1 LGENLVLNRRQT
13 FLMSAFEAV
22 MVAAIG
28 VGILLAPMTVIWLV
42 ENDPTIDWFVAFR
55 TSADIWMLAQGAHL
69 MVAAGALGS
78 SQIPAFAVT
87 ILPLGLTALLAY
99 LSFRLGRRMSAAP
112 ELWPGWLGAVATYGA
127 IALGLSTAAYDKAA
141 YTVTWQGTFMPPIF
155 FFVFLAIGSLT
166 GPLRRGEES
175 RERAAVVVWLESKWN
190 NLGWAIRAVAVPA
203 LRGGTAFVAMLV
215 GLSALTFSV
224 LLAVN
229 WITVTRLYE
238 ALHVSFL
245 GGSTVTIGELALL
258 PNLVIYGAAWF
269 TGLGFSIGTG
279 SSISPL
285 GSAVGPMPGIP
296 FLGAIPAGQVGLGFA
311 AIAVPLIAAFI
322 ATIAIKKHADEI
334 RFEFASAWSAA
345 ISLGLAVGFVAAI
358 EMGVLAALASGSV
371 GPGRL
376 ETVGVNPLI
385 LAAVVFVETSV
396 VSILAAF
403 FSARPDAADH
413 PLLRG

>member
-1 LGENLVLNRRQT
+1 
-13 FLMSAFEAV
+13 

-78 SQIPAFAVT
+78 AQIPAFTVT
-87 ILPLGLTALLAY
+87 ILPLGLSALLAY
-99 LSFRLGRRMSAAP
+99 LSFRLGRRMSSAP
-112 ELWPGWLGAVATYGA
+112 ELWPGWLGAVATYGC
-127 IALGLSTAAYDKAA
+127 ISLGLSTAAYDPAA
-141 YTVTWQGTFMPPIF
+141 YPVTWQGTFLPPLF
-155 FFVFLAIGSLT
+155 FFLFLAIGSLT
-166 GPLRRGEES
+166 GPLQRDVES
-175 RERAAVVVWLESKWN
+175 RERAWVVVWLENRWN
-190 NLGWAIRAVAVPA
+190 NLGWAIRAVALPA
-203 LRGGTAFVAMLV
+203 LRGGTAVVAMLV
-215 GLSALTFSV
+215 ALSAVSFSV
-224 LLAVN
+224 LLAAN

-245 GGSTVTIGELALL
+245 GGTTLTIGELALL
-258 PNLVIYGAAWF
+258 PNLIIYGAAWF

-358 EMGVLAALASGSV
+358 EMGGLAALASGAV

-376 ETVGVNPLI
+376 ETVGVNPFM

-396 VSILAAF
+396 IAILAAF

>member
-1 LGENLVLNRRQT
+1 
-13 FLMSAFEAV
+13 MAAFEAV

-55 TSADIWMLAQGAHL
+55 TSADVWMLAQGAHL
-69 MVAAGALGS
+69 VVPAGALGS
-78 SQIPAFAVT
+78 SQVPAFVVT
-87 ILPLGLTALLAY
+87 LLPLGFSALLAY
-99 LSFRLGRRMSAAP
+99 LSFRLGRRMSAAA
-112 ELWPGWLGAVATYGA
+112 ELWPGWLGAILAYGA
-127 IALGLSTAAYDKAA
+127 ISLGLSTAAYSPDVYPVA
-141 YTVTWQGTFMPPIF
+141 WQGTMFPPLFLFAFMAF
-155 FFVFLAIGSLT
+155 GSLT
-166 GPLRRGEES
+166 GPLRNGEES
-175 RERAAVVVWLESKWN
+175 RERAAVTVWLESKWN
-190 NLGWAIRAVAVPA
+190 NLGWAIRALAVPA
-203 LRGGTAFVAMLV
+203 LRGGTAIVAMLTA
-215 GLSALTFSV
+215 LSALSIA
-224 LLAVN
+224 LLLGVN

-238 ALHVSFL
+238 SLHVSVL

-296 FLGAIPAGQVGLGFA
+296 FLGAIPAGQIGFGLA
-311 AIAVPLIAAFI
+311 AVAVPLVAAFI
-322 ATIAIKKHADEI
+322 ATLAIKKHADEI

-345 ISLGLAVGFVAAI
+345 ISLGLSVGIVAAL
-358 EMGVLAALASGSV
+358 EMGILAAIASGSA

-376 ETVGVNPLI
+376 ETVGVNPFI
-385 LAAVVFVETSV
+385 LAAVVFVETAA

-403 FSARPDAADH
+403 FSARPDRADH
-413 PLLRG
+413 PLLNNR

>member
-1 LGENLVLNRRQT
+1 
-13 FLMSAFEAV
+13 

-69 MVAAGALGS
+69 MVPAGALGS
-78 SQIPAFAVT
+78 SQVPAFVVT
-87 ILPLGLTALLAY
+87 LLPLGFSALLAY
-99 LSFRLGRRMSAAP
+99 LSFRLGRRMSTAA
-112 ELWPGWLGAVATYGA
+112 ELWPGWLGAVLAYGA
-127 IALGLSTAAYDKAA
+127 ISLGLSTAAFSPEVYPVA
-141 YTVTWQGTFMPPIF
+141 WQGTMFPPLFLFAFMA
-155 FFVFLAIGSLT
+155 VGSLT
-166 GPLRRGEES
+166 GPLRNGEES
-175 RERAAVVVWLESKWN
+175 RERASLTVWLESKWN
-190 NLGWAIRAVAVPA
+190 NLGWAIRALAVPA
-203 LRGGTAFVAMLV
+203 LRGGTAIVVMLTA
-215 GLSALTFSV
+215 LSALSISI

-238 ALHVSFL
+238 SLHVSVL

-296 FLGAIPAGQVGLGFA
+296 FLGAIPAGQIGFGLA
-311 AIAVPLIAAFI
+311 AVAVPLVAAFV
-322 ATIAIKKHADEI
+322 ATLAIKKHADEI

-345 ISLGLAVGFVAAI
+345 ISLGLSVGLVAAL
-358 EMGVLAALASGSV
+358 EMGVLAAIASGSA

-376 ETVGVNPLI
+376 ETIGVNPFVV
-385 LAAVVFVETSV
+385 AAVVFIETSA

-403 FSARPDAADH
+403 FSARPDRADH
-413 PLLRG
+413 PLLNNR

>member
-1 LGENLVLNRRQT
+1 
-13 FLMSAFEAV
+13 MAAFEAV

-69 MVAAGALGS
+69 VVAAGALGS
-78 SQIPAFAVT
+78 SQIPAFVIT
-87 ILPLGLTALLAY
+87 ILPLGFTALLGY

-112 ELWPGWLGAVATYGA
+112 ELWPGWFGAVIAYGA
-127 IALGLSTAAYDKAA
+127 ISLGLSTAAYDPAV
-141 YTVTWQGTFMPPIF
+141 YPVTWQGTKLPPLF
-155 FFVFLAIGSLT
+155 FFFFLAIGSLT
-166 GPLRRGEES
+166 GPLRLGQES
-175 RERAAVVVWLESKWN
+175 RERAATVVWLESKWN
-190 NLGWAIRAVAVPA
+190 NVGWAIRALAAPA
-203 LRGGTAFVAMLV
+203 IRGGSAVVAMLI
-215 GLSALTFSV
+215 GLSALSIS
-224 LLAVN
+224 LLLSVN

-238 ALHVSFL
+238 SLHVSVL

-279 SSISPL
+279 SSISPI

-296 FLGAIPAGQVGLGFA
+296 FLGAIPAGQIGLGFA
-311 AIAVPLIAAFI
+311 AVAVPLIAAFV

-334 RFEFASAWSAA
+334 RFEFASAWTAA
-345 ISLGLAVGFVAAI
+345 ISLGLSVGLVAAL
-358 EMGVLAALASGSV
+358 EMGVLAALASGSA

-376 ETVGVNPLI
+376 ETVGVNPFI
-385 LAAVVFVETSV
+385 LAGIVFVETSV

-403 FSARPDAADH
+403 FSARPDEADH

>member
-1 LGENLVLNRRQT
+1 
-13 FLMSAFEAV
+13 MAAFEAV

-42 ENDPTIDWFVAFR
+42 ENDPTIDWFVALR

-69 MVAAGALGS
+69 VVPAGVLGGL
-78 SQIPAFAVT
+78 QIPTFVVT
-87 ILPLGLTALLAY
+87 LLPLGFSAFLAY
-99 LSFRLGRRMSAAP
+99 LSFRLGRRMSAAV
-112 ELWPGWLGAVATYGA
+112 ELWPGWLGAVLAYGA
-127 IALGLSTAAYDKAA
+127 IALGLSTAAYDKAV
-141 YTVTWQGTFMPPIF
+141 YPVTWQGTMFPPLFLFAFM
-155 FFVFLAIGSLT
+155 AIGSLT
-166 GPLRRGEES
+166 GTLRNGEES
-175 RERAAVVVWLESKWN
+175 RERAAVVVWLENKWN
-190 NLGWAIRAVAVPA
+190 NTGWAIRALAAPA
-203 LRGGTAFVAMLV
+203 LRGGTAVVAMLAAV
-215 GLSALTFSV
+215 SALSISI

-238 ALHVSFL
+238 GLHVSVL
-245 GGSTVTIGELALL
+245 GGSTITIGELALL

-296 FLGAIPAGQVGLGFA
+296 LLGAIPAGQVGRGLIA
-311 AIAVPLIAAFI
+311 VAVPLVAAFI

-345 ISLGLAVGFVAAI
+345 ISLGLSVGLIAAV
-358 EMGVLAALASGSV
+358 EMGILAALASGSA

-376 ETVGVNPLI
+376 ESVGVNPWI
-385 LAAVVFVETSV
+385 LMAVVFVETAG

-403 FSARPDAADH
+403 FSARPDRADH
-413 PLLRG
+413 PLLN

>member
-1 LGENLVLNRRQT
+1 
-13 FLMSAFEAV
+13 MAAFEAV

-55 TSADIWMLAQGAHL
+55 TSADVWMLAQGAHL
-69 MVAAGALGS
+69 VVPAGALGS
-78 SQIPAFAVT
+78 SQVPAFVVT
-87 ILPLGLTALLAY
+87 LLPLGFSALLAY
-99 LSFRLGRRMSAAP
+99 LSFRLGRRMSAAA
-112 ELWPGWLGAVATYGA
+112 ELWPGWLGAILAYGA
-127 IALGLSTAAYDKAA
+127 ISLGLSTAAYSPDVYPVA
-141 YTVTWQGTFMPPIF
+141 WQGTMFPPLFLFAFMAF
-155 FFVFLAIGSLT
+155 GSLT
-166 GPLRRGEES
+166 GPLRNGEES
-175 RERAAVVVWLESKWN
+175 RERAAVMVWLESKWN
-190 NLGWAIRAVAVPA
+190 NLGWAIRALAVPA
-203 LRGGTAFVAMLV
+203 LRGGTAIVAMLTA
-215 GLSALTFSV
+215 LSALSIA
-224 LLAVN
+224 LLLGVN

-238 ALHVSFL
+238 SLHVSVL

-296 FLGAIPAGQVGLGFA
+296 FLGAIPAGQIGFGLA
-311 AIAVPLIAAFI
+311 AVAVPLVAAFI
-322 ATIAIKKHADEI
+322 ATLAIKKHADEI

-345 ISLGLAVGFVAAI
+345 ISLGLSVGIVAAL
-358 EMGVLAALASGSV
+358 EMGILAAIASGSA

-376 ETVGVNPLI
+376 ETVGVNPFI
-385 LAAVVFVETSV
+385 LAAVVFVETAA

-403 FSARPDAADH
+403 FSARPDRADH
-413 PLLRG
+413 PLLNNR

>member
-1 LGENLVLNRRQT
+1 
-13 FLMSAFEAV
+13 

-42 ENDPTIDWFVAFR
+42 ENAPTIDWFVAFR

-69 MVAAGALGS
+69 VVPAGALGS
-78 SQIPAFAVT
+78 AQVPAFVIT
-87 ILPLGLTALLAY
+87 LLPLGFTAFLAY
-99 LSFRLGRRMSAAP
+99 LSFRLGRRMSSAE
-112 ELWPGWLGAVATYGA
+112 ELWPGWLGAALAYGA
-127 IALGLSTAAYDKAA
+127 ISLGLSTAAYNENV
-141 YTVTWQGTFMPPIF
+141 YPVTWQGTMFPPIF
-155 FFVFLAIGSLT
+155 FFFFLAIGSLT
-166 GPLRRGEES
+166 GPLRAGVES
-175 RERAAVVVWLESKWN
+175 RERAAVVVWLESKWD
-190 NLGWAIRAVAVPA
+190 NLGWAIRALAVPA
-203 LRGGTAFVAMLV
+203 LRGGTAIVAMLIA
-215 GLSALTFSV
+215 LSALSFSV
-224 LLAVN
+224 LLATN

-238 ALHVSFL
+238 ALHVSVM

-296 FLGAIPAGQVGLGFA
+296 FLGAIPAGVVGMGFA

-345 ISLGLAVGFVAAI
+345 ISLGLSVGLVAAL
-358 EMGVLAALASGSV
+358 EMGVLAALASGSA

-376 ETVGVNPLI
+376 ETVGVNPFI
-385 LAAVVFVETSV
+385 LAAVVFVETSI

-403 FSARPDAADH
+403 FSARPDQADH
-413 PLLRG
+413 PLLNNQ

>member
-1 LGENLVLNRRQT
+1 
-13 FLMSAFEAV
+13 
-22 MVAAIG
+22 
-28 VGILLAPMTVIWLV
+28 
-42 ENDPTIDWFVAFR
+42 DWFVAFR

-69 MVAAGALGS
+69 VVPAGALGS
-78 SQIPAFAVT
+78 AQVPAFV
-87 ILPLGLTALLAY
+87 ISLLPLGFSALLAY
-99 LSFRLGRRMSAAP
+99 LSFRLGRRLSGAA
-112 ELWPGWLGAVATYGA
+112 ELWPGWLGAVLAYGA
-127 IALGLSTAAYDKAA
+127 ISLGLSTAAFDKNVYPVA
-141 YTVTWQGTFMPPIF
+141 WQGTMFPPIF
-155 FFVFLAIGSLT
+155 FFTFLAIGSLT
-166 GPLRRGEES
+166 GPLRGGNES
-175 RERAAVVVWLESKWN
+175 RERAAVVVWLENKWN
-190 NLGWAIRAVAVPA
+190 NLGWAIRALAGPA
-203 LRGGTAFVAMLV
+203 LRGGTAIVAMLT
-215 GLSALTFSV
+215 GLSALAFSV
-224 LLAVN
+224 LLGMN

-238 ALHVSFL
+238 ALHVSVM

-296 FLGAIPAGQVGLGFA
+296 FLGAIPAGTVGMGFA
-311 AIAVPLIAAFI
+311 AIAVPLVAAFI

-345 ISLGLAVGFVAAI
+345 ISLGLSVGLVAAL
-358 EMGVLAALASGSV
+358 EMGVLAALASGSA

-376 ETVGVNPLI
+376 EMVGVNPFI

-403 FSARPDAADH
+403 FSARPDQADH
-413 PLLRG
+413 PLLNNR